1 MWQPHTVETTV
12 TKPLEGMPFNSLNIW
27 KYLNSFYV
35 RCCAI
40 RLPTFFPT
48 KKFIASMTTHRVFIS
63 TIVVK
68 FAKNLLPS

>member
-1 MWQPHTVETTV
+1 MWQPHTVGTAV
-12 TKPLEGMPFNSLNIW
+12 TKPLEGMPFNSLNIL

-40 RLPTFFPT
+40 RLHSLSYKNF
-48 KKFIASMTTHRVFIS
+48 KASMTTHRVFIS